1 MDNQC
6 YISHTKR
13 FIYFPIQKA
22 ACSSLK
28 LALSPYFGISLE
40 TNTAIKKNIFD
51 DLDYFEKIHAQPFPY
66 VSRKQ
71 ISEGSFNKYY
81 KFAFVRNPWDRVF
94 SFYKNKILKT
104 DLTNRYFLNGIPRFL
119 VRDYG
124 TNLFKYG
131 MGFEKF
137 INIIAEIPDRDAEQ
151 HFRSQ
156 HKFITYNKR
165 CLANF
170 VGKIENMEKDYQ
182 YVCDHAGIV
191 AKLDK
196 INSTIATTGGYRDFY
211 NKKTI
216 KIIRER
222 YEEDILQFQYEF

>member
-40 TNTAIKKNIFD
+40 KNSTVKKNIFD
-51 DLDYFEKIHAQPFPY
+51 DLDHFEKIHAQPFPF

-71 ISEGSFNKYY
+71 ISEGLFDEYY

-104 DLTNRYFLNGIPRFL
+104 DLTNKYFLNGIPRFL

-124 TNLFKYG
+124 KNLFKYG
-131 MGFEKF
+131 MEFERF
-137 INIIAEIPDRDAEQ
+137 TDIIAEIPDKHAEQ

-156 HKFITYNKR
+156 HKFITYNKI
-165 CLANF
+165 CLADF
-170 VGKIENMEKDYQ
+170 IGKIENIKKDYQ
-182 YVCDHAGIV
+182 YICEQTGIV
-191 AKLDK
+191 AKLEK
-196 INSTIATTGGYRDFY
+196 INSTSSSTSGYKNFY
-211 NKKTI
+211 NKKMI
-216 KIIRER
+216 DKIGKR
-222 YEEDILQFQYEF
+222 YEKDILQFQYEF